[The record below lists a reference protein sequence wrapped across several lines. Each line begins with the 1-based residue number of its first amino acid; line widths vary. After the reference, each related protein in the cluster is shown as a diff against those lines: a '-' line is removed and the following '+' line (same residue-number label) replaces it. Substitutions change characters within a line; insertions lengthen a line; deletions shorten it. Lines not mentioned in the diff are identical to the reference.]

1 MYVLPGLAALV
12 LLIFIKP
19 QEFVPGLE
27 GLPLLYVFLGLTVFG
42 LLVDLKLGFSRF
54 DPPPQWPWVAMFV
67 PWCLFSQIANI
78 GGARA
83 VNTAI
88 DLAIIV
94 VLFLALS
101 LGTRSFRGFEVV
113 AGSLLAA
120 SMFVAVV
127 CFNQGFAPLACAVQ
141 QGEELETLRSDG
153 RPCNRE
159 EDCLA
164 GDAEPGAVYR
174 CEREGAFGTVSVG
187 RGRVRYRGVLK
198 DPNEVA
204 LAISAAFP
212 FLVARVSRKRSIGTI
227 TTLVVLAVIIGVTII
242 FTQSRGGILVFLAVL
257 GVYAIKQ
264 YGLKGAA
271 LGGVLGLPLL
281 LLGGRSGDEA
291 KASADERTEAL
302 IEGLQMLRS
311 NPLWGVGQGQ
321 FTEHHTLTAH
331 NSYLLALAE
340 TGIPGFIMFAFILYL
355 SIKIPVQAM
364 RRYRGN
370 AEAQVASTWALAV
383 LASFCGLVVGSFF
396 LSFTYHQVL
405 WVYFGVSGALYGAIR
420 RHDPKFEVSTS
431 LLEKTLIVAVC
442 IGFPIALR
450 LFLLSKGH

>member
-1 MYVLPGLAALV
+1 MFVLPGLAALV
-12 LLIFIKP
+12 ILIFLKP

-54 DPPPQWPWVAMFV
+54 DPPPQWPYVAAFV
-67 PWCLFSQIANI
+67 PWCLFTQVANI
-78 GGARA
+78 GGPRI
-83 VNTAI
+83 VNTTI

-113 AGSLLAA
+113 AGALLFA
-120 SMFVAVV
+120 SMFVALV
-127 CFNQGFAPLACAVQ
+127 CFNQGFSPLACAVQ

-153 RPCNRE
+153 RPCNNE
-159 EDCLA
+159 EDCLS

-174 CEREGAFGTVSVG
+174 CEREGVFGTVSVG

-204 LAISAAFP
+204 LAIGAAFP
-212 FLVARVSRKRSIGTI
+212 LLVARVSRKRSVGNI
-227 TTLVVLAVIIGVTII
+227 TQLVALAIVIGVTIV

-264 YGLKGAA
+264 YGIKGAA
-271 LGGVLGLPLL
+271 IGGMLGLPLL

-291 KASADERTEAL
+291 QASADERTEAL
-302 IEGLQMLRS
+302 VEGLNMLRS
-311 NPLWGVGQGQ
+311 NPLYGVGQSQ

-340 TGIPGFIMFAFILYL
+340 LGIPGFILFAFILYL
-355 SIKIPVQAM
+355 SIKIPLQAM

-370 AEAQVASTWALAV
+370 ADAQVANTWSLAIF
-383 LASFCGLVVGSFF
+383 ASFCGVAVGSFF

-405 WVYFGVSGALYGAIR
+405 WIYFGVAGALYGAIR
-420 RHDPKFEVSTS
+420 RHDPTFVVKTS
-431 LLEKTLIVAVC
+431 LLEKSLIVVTSVV
-442 IGFPIALR
+442 FPVTLR

>member
-12 LLIFIKP
+12 ILIFIKP

-42 LLVDLKLGFSRF
+42 LLIDLKLGFTRF
-54 DPPPQWPWVAMFV
+54 DPPPQWPYVAIFV
-67 PWCLFSQIANI
+67 PWCLASQVANI
-78 GGARA
+78 GGAKI
-83 VNTAI
+83 VNTTI

-113 AGSLLAA
+113 TGALLFA
-120 SMFVAVV
+120 SMFVALV

-141 QGEELETLRSDG
+141 QGEATEALRSDG
-153 RPCNRE
+153 RPCNNE

-204 LAISAAFP
+204 LAIGAAFP
-212 FLVARVSRKRSIGTI
+212 LLIARVSRKRSVGTI
-227 TTLVVLAVIIGVTII
+227 TQLVVLAGIILTTIV
-242 FTQSRGGILVFLAVL
+242 FTQSRGGILVFLAVV

-264 YGLKGAA
+264 YGLKGAVV
-271 LGGVLGLPLL
+271 GGILGLPMI
-281 LLGGRSGDEA
+281 LLGGRGGDEA

-302 IEGLQMLRS
+302 IEGLNMLRS
-311 NPLWGVGQGQ
+311 NPLYGVGTSE
-321 FTEHHTLTAH
+321 FTSHHTLTAH
-331 NSYLLALAE
+331 NSYVLALAE
-340 TGIPGFIMFAFILYL
+340 IGIPGFILFLFILYL
-355 SIKIPVQAM
+355 SMKIPVQAM
-364 RRYRGN
+364 RRYAHDADAR
-370 AEAQVASTWALAV
+370 VASIWSLAI
-383 LASFCGLVVGSFF
+383 LASFCGVAVGSFF

-405 WVYFGVSGALYGAIR
+405 WIYFGMSGALYGAVR
-420 RHDPKFEVSTS
+420 RHDPTFEVGTS
-431 LLEKTLIVAVC
+431 LLEKSLIIAVGF
-442 IGFPIALR
+442 GFPLALR

>member
-1 MYVLPGLAALV
+1 MFVLPGLAALV
-12 LLIFIKP
+12 ILILIKP

-54 DPPPQWPWVAMFV
+54 DPPPQWPYVAAFV
-67 PWCLFSQIANI
+67 PWCLFAQIANV
-78 GGARA
+78 GGAR
-83 VNTAI
+83 VVGSSV

-94 VLFLALS
+94 VLFLVLS

-113 AGSLLAA
+113 AGALLFA
-120 SMFVAVV
+120 SMFVALV
-127 CFNQGFAPLACAVQ
+127 CFNQGFSPLACAVQ

-153 RPCNRE
+153 RPCNNE
-159 EDCLA
+159 EDCLT
-164 GDAEPGAVYR
+164 GDAEPGAAYR
-174 CEREGAFGTVSVG
+174 CEREGAFGTVSIG

-204 LAISAAFP
+204 LTIGAALP
-212 FLVARVSRKRSIGTI
+212 LLVARVSRKRSIGNI
-227 TTLVVLAVIIGVTII
+227 TQLVVLAAVIAVTIV
-242 FTQSRGGILVFLAVL
+242 FTQSRGGTLVFLTVL

-264 YGLKGAA
+264 YGMKGAA
-271 LGGVLGLPLL
+271 VGGLLGLPLL

-291 KASADERTEAL
+291 KASADERTDAL
-302 IEGLQMLRS
+302 LEGLNMLRS
-311 NPLWGVGQGQ
+311 NPLFGVGHGQ
-321 FTEHHTLTAH
+321 FTEHHNLTAH

-340 TGIPGFIMFAFILYL
+340 LGLPGFVLFAFILYL

-370 AEAQVASTWALAV
+370 AEAQVASTWALAIF
-383 LASFCGLVVGSFF
+383 ASFCGVAVGSFF

-405 WVYFGVSGALYGAIR
+405 WIYFGMTGALYGAIR
-420 RHDPKFEVSTS
+420 RHDPTFIVRTS
-431 LLEKTLIVAVC
+431 LLEKSLIVATAFA
-442 IGFPIALR
+442 FPVALR

>member
-1 MYVLPGLAALV
+1 MYALPGLAALV
-12 LLIFIKP
+12 VLILIKP

-27 GLPLLYVFLGLTVFG
+27 GLPLLYVFLGLTIFG
-42 LLVDLKLGFSRF
+42 LLVDLKLGYSRF
-54 DPPPQWPWVAMFV
+54 DPPPQWPYVAIYV
-67 PWCLFSQIANI
+67 PWCLFSQVANI
-78 GGARA
+78 GGARI
-83 VNTAI
+83 VNTTI

-94 VLFLALS
+94 VLFLSLS

-113 AGSLLAA
+113 VGALLAA

-153 RPCNRE
+153 RPCNNE

-204 LAISAAFP
+204 LAIGAALP

-227 TTLVVLAVIIGVTII
+227 TQLVVLAAIIGVTIV
-242 FTQSRGGILVFLAVL
+242 FTQSRGGILVFLAVI
-257 GVYAIKQ
+257 GVYGIKQ

-271 LGGVLGLPLL
+271 AGAILGLPLL

-302 IEGLQMLRS
+302 VEGLNMLRS
-311 NPLWGVGQGQ
+311 NPLYGIGQSQ

-331 NSYLLALAE
+331 NSYVLALAE
-340 TGIPGFIMFAFILYL
+340 TGIPGFILFSFILYL

-364 RRYRGN
+364 RRYGSN
-370 AEAQVASTWALAV
+370 ADAKVASTWALAV
-383 LASFCGLVVGSFF
+383 FASFCGVAVGSFF

-405 WVYFGVSGALYGAIR
+405 WIYFGVSGALYGAIR
-420 RHDPKFEVSTS
+420 RHDPTFEIETS
-431 LLEKTLIVAVC
+431 LLEKTLIVCVC
-442 IGFPIALR
+442 VGFPVALR